1 MPKVK
6 RKTPIVENFCEA
18 FGSLK
23 DGEPLFV
30 KNSPSKWAVKSYRRL
45 IFSVTFYWEK
55 NSKAI
60 LCSRIILLV
69 GEYLRVECSAL
80 GKSQREWRKCDFFLT
95 HKSGNLPFLVCVKC
109 DMMSFV
115 VYLNLSRQSNSY
127 HVMEYKT
134 RVKKSQQIW
143 FVKSLTPLFCLV
155 SSPSLVLWP
164 GLIGCWLLGVVH
176 ILRNHFW
183 GSRETPPP
191 HVIL

>member
-23 DGEPLFV
+23 DGKPLFV

-45 IFSVTFYWEK
+45 IFSVKLSEK
-55 NSKAI
+55 FQNNSLHQNYSFSGWIFAGRM
-60 LCSRIILLV
+60 LC
-69 GEYLRVECSAL
+69 L
-80 GKSQREWRKCDFFLT
+80 GQKPTRMEEMWFFLT

-143 FVKSLTPLFCLV
+143 FVKSLTPLLCLV
-155 SSPSLVLWP
+155 SSP
-164 GLIGCWLLGVVH
+164 
-176 ILRNHFW
+176 
-183 GSRETPPP
+183 
-191 HVIL
+191 